1 MITLPSQMLIRDM
14 VIRRRETHGATS
26 KGVRKA

>member
-1 MITLPSQMLIRDM
+1 MITLLSQMLIRDM
-14 VIRRRETHGATS
+14 VIRRRGAHGAAS